1 MRRTADDGIHG
12 NRGWSQV
19 GLLASGVACS
29 MLFAVVGPGCV
40 AANDVTGESV
50 PSNSVE
56 IEDLDRARSLGAI
69 DEADYL
75 RLRRSFILAD

>member
-1 MRRTADDGIHG
+1 
-12 NRGWSQV
+12 
-19 GLLASGVACS
+19 
-29 MLFAVVGPGCV
+29 MLFAVAGCV

>member
-1 MRRTADDGIHG
+1 MRRTRPIRNHENPRRRRAG
-12 NRGWSQV
+12 R
-19 GLLASGVACS
+19 LASGIAFS
-29 MLFAVVGPGCV
+29 MLFAVAGCV

-50 PSNSVE
+50 PSSSVE

>member
-1 MRRTADDGIHG
+1 MRRSADDGIHG

>member
-40 AANDVTGESV
+40 AANDLSGERV
-50 PSNSVE
+50 PTRSEE
-56 IEDLDRARSLGAI
+56 IEDLDRARAAGAI
-69 DEADYL
+69 DEAAYL
-75 RLRRSFILAD
+75 ELRRSFILAD

>member
-1 MRRTADDGIHG
+1 MRRIKKTW
-12 NRGWSQV
+12 NRDHPRRWRG
-19 GLLASGVACS
+19 GRLASGIACS
-29 MLFAVVGPGCV
+29 MLFPVVGAGCV
-40 AANDVTGESV
+40 AANDMSGESV
-50 PSNSVE
+50 PSNSRE

>member
-1 MRRTADDGIHG
+1 
-12 NRGWSQV
+12 
-19 GLLASGVACS
+19 
-29 MLFAVVGPGCV
+29 MLFPVVGAGCV
-40 AANDVTGESV
+40 AANDMSGESV
-50 PSNSVE
+50 PSNSRE